1 MLLSGFTQKA
11 VVIIE
16 SPLYDSP
23 ILPSQEPA
31 CTALTYRRKNDQQ
44 LLNGAEYHL
53 KNNGDRVGCYL
64 AETDNIL
71 RDLN

>member
-1 MLLSGFTQKA
+1 MIPRFFL
-11 VVIIE
+11 VR
-16 SPLYDSP
+16 SPLVP
-23 ILPSQEPA
+23 L
-31 CTALTYRRKNDQQ
+31 LTYRRKNDQQ